1 MQRSTPDNEDHR
13 RPESRSVQEM
23 AADSLVGKATSE
35 ILMLV
40 PPFTPCNVHLQCN
53 VYLKRL
59 HFYEKPSI
67 VPGLPRDGWKDIFA
81 SVRSDATPHILFVI

>member
-13 RPESRSVQEM
+13 RPESRSVQEI

-40 PPFTPCNVHLQCN
+40 PPFTPCNVPLQCDMYMLCLCHWLM
-53 VYLKRL
+53 VLQCMQMSL
-59 HFYEKPSI
+59 H
-67 VPGLPRDGWKDIFA
+67 A
-81 SVRSDATPHILFVI
+81 SSVVCSNCESAA